1 MKTRYVTTKGRVYV
15 LQGTREELVEA
26 VQRHRDLYP
35 VRPIEDFIDGKC
47 SVKDYLPYFEAGV
60 PYALEGGVFSPY
72 QGCFANIPTAM
83 RRAAFKKIWFADV
96 PPRLQ
101 SYLALLSY
109 SDLRE
114 RVVIAQTSGW
124 AAVLGVVAPDVPD
137 EALPLYRHFSSDVA
151 DAILQHTPAQ
161 VTVAVVGMSVAFSDG
176 TSYNGALHGLRAAM
190 RRKMLPAV
198 VTHSR
203 QTALYYK
210 TGEMRIKLPA
220 SVESFWRRSE
230 DPDVNA
236 WLKRLRVSQLAEVAS
251 MEFTSWQSVCLRFKF
266 KLDEQTLK
274 VRIGKGAWKAFL
286 KLPFLDAWER
296 VRAAKK
302 PEDMRE
308 LVRMGHREVATS
320 QRVGLKWGLWL
331 KRWQLPQ
338 DLTVGAAGLY
348 NTYGHD
354 LLTLL
359 LDTLQMASEQQL
371 RLTPEQMTRKL
382 LRKTHDELVEA
393 MRLQKTSPEPMY
405 EPDTHEVDGVTFTR
419 LLSPYHYA
427 KEGEEMH
434 HCVAQYVSRKA
445 SRIYSV
451 RSCYG
456 RSTLEM
462 AGPVAVQHQGP
473 YNRDVPPQHIAAL
486 EKLKG
491 VINNAK

>member
-1 MKTRYVTTKGRVYV
+1 MKTQYVTTEGRVYV

-35 VRPIEDFIDGKC
+35 IRPIEDFIDGKC
-47 SVKDYLPYFEAGV
+47 SVKDYLPYFEAGI
-60 PYALEGGVFSPY
+60 PYALKGGVFAPY
-72 QGCFANIPTAM
+72 QGGFASIPTAM
-83 RRAAFKKIWFADV
+83 RRAAFKSMWFADV

-101 SYLALLSY
+101 HLLWGLNY
-109 SDLRE
+109 HGLRE
-114 RVVIAQTSGW
+114 RVRRAQTSGW
-124 AAVLGVVAPDVPD
+124 AKVLDIPVEGVSD
-137 EALPLYRHFSSDVA
+137 EALPLYRCFSRDVA
-151 DAILQHTPAQ
+151 EAILRHPPVQL
-161 VTVAVVGMSVAFSDG
+161 TVAVVGMSVEFSDG
-176 TSYNGALHGLRAAM
+176 TSYNGARHGLRVAM
-190 RRKMLPAV
+190 RKKMLPAV

-203 QTALYYK
+203 QSALYYK

-236 WLKRLRVSQLAEVAS
+236 WLKRLRVSQIAEVAS

-274 VRIGKGAWKAFL
+274 ARIGKGAWKAFL

-320 QRVGLKWGLWL
+320 RRVGLKWGLWL
-331 KRWQLPQ
+331 KKWQLPQ

-359 LDTLQMASEQQL
+359 LDTLQMASEQRL
-371 RLTPEQMTRKL
+371 RLAPEQMTRKL

-393 MRLQKTSPEPMY
+393 VRLQKASPTPMY
-405 EPDTHEVDGVTFTR
+405 EPDMHEVDGVTFTR

-434 HCVAQYVSRKA
+434 HCVAQYVNRKA

-462 AGPVAVQHQGP
+462 AGLVAVQHQGP